1 MEQVAPPLPATSPSA
16 HDTSL
21 GSDIGDHER
30 LVGDL
35 AAALAEAQ
43 AAEARTRQFLSD
55 AAHHLRTPITGIWA
69 CAETLLRGCH
79 PDERERLLAEIVR
92 QASRASAVIAQLLTI
107 ARLGGGDDLVTEKHD
122 VVDVCR
128 QEVDR
133 ARSCAPWVEIAL
145 TYDDSTRTDVDG
157 AASRRILATLLDNAI
172 RHAMSRVDVAVV
184 KGDRSVELRVVDNG
198 PRLSAALGEQAFEPC
213 APLDGGGASGLGL
226 SLARALARAQAGD
239 LKFEDGAFVLRLPA
253 SA

>member
-1 MEQVAPPLPATSPSA
+1 MEQVACRLPETSLPARDPAASR
-16 HDTSL
+16 DV
-21 GSDIGDHER
+21 GEHEG
-30 LVGDL
+30 LVGEL
-35 AAALAEAQ
+35 AGALAEAR

-79 PDERERLLAEIVR
+79 PDERDRLLADVAR

-107 ARLGGGDDLVTEKHD
+107 ARLRGGDDLVTEKHD

-145 TYDDSTRTDVDG
+145 TFDDSTRTDVDG
-157 AASRRILATLLDNAI
+157 TASRRILATLLDNAI
-172 RHAMSRVDVAVV
+172 RRAMSRVDVAIV
-184 KGDRSVELRVVDNG
+184 KGDQSVELRVADNG
-198 PRLSAALGEQAFEPC
+198 PCLSAALGEQAFEPC

-226 SLARALARAQAGD
+226 PLARALARAQAGD
-239 LKFEDGAFVLRLPA
+239 LTFEEGAFVLRLPA